1 MVVGVGKN
9 RLGSGASLNM
19 RDADQ
24 ETFALMSKANIQ
36 RRLVAILA
44 ADVVGYSRLME
55 QDETTTLTDLK
66 VRWSEV
72 VEPLVASHQG
82 RIFKRIGDGMLVEFG
97 SAVAAVECAVEL
109 QKAMAAANDNAPAG
123 RPIVLR
129 IGVNLG
135 DVMVEGSDL
144 YGAGV
149 NVASR
154 IEGLASP
161 GGVAISNAVHEHVRG
176 RLSIDFTD
184 GGSHEVKNI
193 ERLLHIWTW
202 SPHAGAA
209 TTFDAAVRAPSPPH
223 RPSIAVLPFDNMSG
237 DPEQGYFA
245 DGITEDIITDLSK
258 VSGLLVIARN
268 SSFAY
273 KGTTPDIRK
282 VSRELGVRYV
292 LEGSVRRVASRVRI
306 TAQMIDGETGGHLWA
321 DRYDRDLKD
330 VFAVQDEVTR
340 TIVDALKVKLTAGEE
355 ARLES
360 RGKIDPEVY
369 DLIVRA
375 RQTVLQLRPEASMEA
390 RRMLE
395 RVIAIDPSQAV
406 AYARLSIITYAEI
419 VNRWNDASQENLT
432 RALELARKAIATD
445 DTEPQGHVS
454 LGIVLCWMRQL
465 DEAEPAGE
473 RAVALAPNLAD
484 AHTCLGNI
492 RDFQGRHED
501 AVEHFRQACR
511 LDPQFDMSLHFLGRA
526 LLALGRFDEA
536 EAAFKRRLSLM
547 PRSDMSRFYLA
558 CLYGLTGRSEE
569 ARRSWQETL
578 DVNPNFSIEHLR
590 RNLPYKDPLLFDRL
604 VEGLRKAGG
613 GDVAG

>member
-1 MVVGVGKN
+1 
-9 RLGSGASLNM
+9 
-19 RDADQ
+19 
-24 ETFALMSKANIQ
+24 MSKAPIQ

-55 QDETTTLTDLK
+55 QDEATTLAELK

-72 VEPLVASHQG
+72 MEPLVAGHQG

-109 QKAMAAANDNAPAG
+109 QKAMAAANGDAPAE
-123 RPIVLR
+123 RHIVLR

-135 DVMVEGSDL
+135 DVMVEGGDL

-154 IEGLASP
+154 IEGLADP
-161 GGVAISNAVHEHVRG
+161 GGVAIANAVHEHVHG
-176 RLSIDFTD
+176 RLSTVFVN

-193 ERLLHIWTW
+193 ERPLHIWTW
-202 SPHAGAA
+202 SPGDGAR
-209 TTFDAAVRAPSPPH
+209 TSLDAASGALQPPPS

-245 DGITEDIITDLSK
+245 DGMTEDIITDLSK
-258 VSGLLVIARN
+258 VSGLFVIARN

-273 KGTTPDIRK
+273 KGLAPDIRK

-292 LEGSVRRVASRVRI
+292 LEGSVRRVAGRVRI
-306 TAQMIDGETGGHLWA
+306 TAQMIDGTTGGHLWA
-321 DRYDRDLKD
+321 ERYDRDLED

-340 TIVDALKVKLTAGEE
+340 TIVDALKVRLTAGEE
-355 ARLES
+355 ARLEN
-360 RGKIDPEVY
+360 RGKIDPEAY
-369 DLIVRA
+369 DLVVRA
-375 RQTVLQLRPEASMEA
+375 RQRVLQLQPEAALEA

-395 RVIAIDPSQAV
+395 RAIEIDPELALP
-406 AYARLSIITYAEI
+406 YARLSIISFAEYA
-419 VNRWNDASQENLT
+419 NQWNDATAENMT
-432 RALELARKAIATD
+432 RALELARKAIEKD
-445 DTEPQGHVS
+445 NTEPQGFIS
-454 LGIVLCWMRQL
+454 LAITLCWMRRL
-465 DEAEPAGE
+465 EEAEQAAE
-473 RAVALAPNLAD
+473 RAFDLAPNLAD

-501 AVEHFRQACR
+501 AIELFTRACR

-536 EAAFKRRLSLM
+536 ETAFKRRLALM

-558 CLYGLTGRSEE
+558 CLYGLTGRREE
-569 ARRSWQETL
+569 AHRFWQETL
-578 DVNPNFSIEHLR
+578 EVNPDFSIDHLR
-590 RNLPYKDPLLFDRL
+590 RTLPYKDPAQLDRL
-604 VEGLRKAGG
+604 VDGLRNAGVVIAARTG
-613 GDVAG
+613 VEGQH